1 MYTTTVVTQVMQA
14 CLPLMHA
21 ARWCALRD
29 VVVSAVNGHA
39 LGLVALAVGTPRTTK
54 VRHRVKCVDRLLGNT
69 HLEAHRLDLYTAL
82 ARQWLTGLPQL
93 LIVVDWSSL
102 TADMQWHWLRASVVC
117 DGRSITLYEE
127 VHPRKHLGSL
137 AVHKRFIKR
146 LEQLLPKSAHPPI
159 VMTDAGFRNPWF
171 RLIAAQGWQW
181 VGRVRNRDFVRR
193 NEAEDWK
200 PAKQLYEQARSV
212 AADLGAYETVRNHP
226 LKCRLVRVKHSPKG
240 RKHRYASGKDQNNS
254 TARKCASRHREPW
267 LLSCSPSLGHLNA
280 EAVVRLYAQRMRIEE
295 EFRDTKNVVLGAG
308 LALSRSHGQQRLQ
321 ALLLIGHIAQ
331 MAKRL
336 IGEAAKGAQ
345 LHLQLM
351 STNRKERAELSVM
364 MLAKRVIDSP
374 ELLRKLKAPW
384 PGWHVLRSQVS
395 AAINRAVA
403 ADSWG
408 NLRVRPVSACIDVMR

>member
-146 LEQLLPKSAHPPI
+146 LAQLLPKSAHPPI

-408 NLRVRPVSACIDVMR
+408 NLSA

>member
-1 MYTTTVVTQVMQA
+1 MHTQNIVTQVMRC

-39 LGLVALAVGTPRTTK
+39 LSLVALAVGTPRTTS

-69 HLEAHRLDLYTAL
+69 PLKAHRFDLYAAL

-117 DGRSITLYEE
+117 DGRSVTLYEE
-127 VHPRKHLGSL
+127 VHPRKSLGSL
-137 AVHKRFIKR
+137 AVHTRFIKR
-146 LEQLLPKSAHPPI
+146 LAQLLPQSTHPPI

-181 VGRVRNRDFVRR
+181 LGRVRNRDYVRKS
-193 NEAEDWK
+193 NADDWL
-200 PAKQLYEQARSV
+200 PAKQLYGQARTV
-212 AADLGAYETVRNHP
+212 AADLGAFETVRNRP
-226 LKCRLVRVKHSPKG
+226 LKCRLVLVKHSSKG
-240 RKHRYASGKDQNNS
+240 RKHCYASGKEQKNS
-254 TARKCASRHREPW
+254 TAKKCAARYREPW
-267 LLSCSPSLGHLNA
+267 LLSCSPSLGHLSA
-280 EAVVRLYAQRMRIEE
+280 VAVVRLYAQRMRIEE

-351 STNRKERAELSVM
+351 STCRKNRAELSVM

-374 ELLRKLKAPW
+374 VLLRKLKDPW
-384 PGWHVLRSQVS
+384 SYRHVLRSQVS
-395 AAINRAVA
+395 AAINRAMA
-403 ADSWG
+403 A
-408 NLRVRPVSACIDVMR
+408 

>member
-1 MYTTTVVTQVMQA
+1 MHTPTIVTQVMQC

-21 ARWCALRD
+21 ARWRALHD
-29 VVVSAVNGHA
+29 VVVSSVNGHA
-39 LGLVALAVGTPRTTK
+39 LSLVALAVGTPRTIS

-69 HLEAHRLDLYTAL
+69 HLKAHRFDLYTAL
-82 ARQWLTGLPQL
+82 AQQWLTGLPQI

-117 DGRSITLYEE
+117 DGRSVTLYEE
-127 VHPRKHLGSL
+127 VHPRKKLGSL
-137 AVHKRFIKR
+137 AVHTRFIKR
-146 LEQLLPKSAHPPI
+146 LAQLLPQSAHPPI

-181 VGRVRNRDFVRR
+181 VGRVRNRDYVRKSDT
-193 NEAEDWK
+193 EDWQ
-200 PAKQLYEQARSV
+200 PAKLLYQQARTV
-212 AADLGAYETVRNHP
+212 AADLGAFETVRNRP
-226 LKCRLVRVKHSPKG
+226 LKCRLVLVKHAPKG
-240 RKHRYASGKDQNNS
+240 RKHCYASGKVKNNS
-254 TARKCASRHREPW
+254 TARKIASRYREPW
-267 LLSCSPSLGHLNA
+267 LLSCSPSLGHLSA

-331 MAKRL
+331 VAKRL
-336 IGEAAKGAQ
+336 IGEAAKSAQ
-345 LHLQLM
+345 LHLQLV
-351 STNRKERAELSVM
+351 STCRKDRAELSVM

-374 ELLRKLKAPW
+374 TLLRKLKDPW

-403 ADSWG
+403 A
-408 NLRVRPVSACIDVMR
+408 

>member
-1 MYTTTVVTQVMQA
+1 
-14 CLPLMHA
+14 MHA
-21 ARWCALRD
+21 ARWRALHD

-39 LGLVALAVGTPRTTK
+39 LGLVALAVGTPRTTT
-54 VRHRVKCVDRLLGNT
+54 VRHRVKHIARGRHICVDRLLGNI
-69 HLEAHRLDLYTAL
+69 HLEAHRFDLYAAL
-82 ARQWLTGLPQL
+82 ARQWLAGLPQL

-137 AVHKRFIKR
+137 AVHTHFIKQ
-146 LEQLLPKSAHPPI
+146 LAQLLPKSAHPPI
-159 VMTDAGFRNPWF
+159 VMTDAGFRNTWF

-181 VGRVRNRDFVRR
+181 VGRVRNRDFVRK
-193 NEAEDWK
+193 NETETWQ
-200 PAKQLYEQARSV
+200 PAKLLYGQARAN

-226 LKCRLVRVKHSPKG
+226 FKCRLVLVKHAPKG
-240 RKHRYASGKDQNNS
+240 RKHRYASGKVKNNS
-254 TARKCASRHREPW
+254 TAKKIASRYREPW
-267 LLSCSPSLGHLNA
+267 LLSCSPSLAHLSA
-280 EAVVRLYAQRMRIEE
+280 EAIVRLYAQRMRIEE
-295 EFRDTKNVVLGAG
+295 EFRDTKNIVLGAG

-321 ALLLIGHIAQ
+321 ALLLIGHVAQ

-351 STNRKERAELSVM
+351 STCRKDRAELSVM
-364 MLAKRVIDSP
+364 MLAKRVIDSAA
-374 ELLRKLKAPW
+374 LMRKLTIPR
-384 PGWHVLRSQVS
+384 PDWHVLRSQVS

-403 ADSWG
+403 A
-408 NLRVRPVSACIDVMR
+408 

>member
-1 MYTTTVVTQVMQA
+1 MHTPTIVAQVMQC

-29 VVVSAVNGHA
+29 VVVSSVNGHA
-39 LGLVALAVGTPRTTK
+39 LGLVALAVGTPRTIS

-69 HLEAHRLDLYTAL
+69 HLKAHRFDLYAAL

-137 AVHKRFIKR
+137 AVHTRFIKR
-146 LEQLLPKSAHPPI
+146 LAQLLPKSTHPPI
-159 VMTDAGFRNPWF
+159 VMTDAGFRNTWF

-181 VGRVRNRDFVRR
+181 LGRVRNRDFVRKT
-193 NEAEDWK
+193 EAEDWQ
-200 PAKQLYEQARSV
+200 PAKLLYQQARTV
-212 AADLGAYETVRNHP
+212 AADLGAFETVRNSP
-226 LKCRLVRVKHSPKG
+226 LKCRLVLVKHAPKG
-240 RKHRYASGKDQNNS
+240 RKHRYASGKVKNNS
-254 TARKCASRHREPW
+254 TARKIASRYREPW
-267 LLSCSPSLGHLNA
+267 LLSSSPSLGHLSA
-280 EAVVRLYAQRMRIEE
+280 EAVIRLYAQRMRIEE

-331 MAKRL
+331 VAKRL
-336 IGEAAKGAQ
+336 IGEAAKSAQ
-345 LHLQLM
+345 LYLQLT
-351 STNRKERAELSVM
+351 STCRKDRAELSVM

-374 ELLRKLKAPW
+374 MLLRKLKSAW
-384 PGWHVLRSQVS
+384 PGWHVLRSQAS
-395 AAINRAVA
+395 AAINRAMAV
-403 ADSWG
+403 
-408 NLRVRPVSACIDVMR
+408 

>member
-146 LEQLLPKSAHPPI
+146 LAQLLPKSAHPPI

-321 ALLLIGHIAQ
+321 ALLLIGYIAQ

-408 NLRVRPVSACIDVMR
+408 NLRF

>member
-1 MYTTTVVTQVMQA
+1 
-14 CLPLMHA
+14 MHA
-21 ARWCALRD
+21 ARWFALRD
-29 VVVSAVNGHA
+29 VVVSSVNGHA
-39 LGLVALAVGTPRTTK
+39 LGLVALAVGTPRTIS

-69 HLEAHRLDLYTAL
+69 HLKTHRFDLYTAL
-82 ARQWLTGLPQL
+82 AQQWLTGLPQL

-146 LEQLLPKSAHPPI
+146 LAQLLPKSTHPPI
-159 VMTDAGFRNPWF
+159 VMTDAGFRNTWF

-181 VGRVRNRDFVRR
+181 LGRVRNRDFVRKT
-193 NEAEDWK
+193 EIEDWQ
-200 PAKQLYEQARSV
+200 PAKLLYQQARTV
-212 AADLGAYETVRNHP
+212 AADLGAFETVRNSP
-226 LKCRLVRVKHSPKG
+226 LKCRLVLVKHAPKG
-240 RKHRYASGKDQNNS
+240 RKHRYASGKVKNNS
-254 TARKCASRHREPW
+254 TARKIASRYREPW
-267 LLSCSPSLGHLNA
+267 LLSCSPSLGHLSA

-331 MAKRL
+331 VAKRL
-336 IGEAAKGAQ
+336 IGEAAKSAQ
-345 LHLQLM
+345 LHLQLT
-351 STNRKERAELSVM
+351 STCRKDRAELSVM

-374 ELLRKLKAPW
+374 ALLRKLKSAW
-384 PGWHVLRSQVS
+384 PGWHVLQSQAS
-395 AAINRAVA
+395 AAINRAMA
-403 ADSWG
+403 A
-408 NLRVRPVSACIDVMR
+408 

>member
-1 MYTTTVVTQVMQA
+1 M
-14 CLPLMHA
+14 
-21 ARWCALRD
+21 
-29 VVVSAVNGHA
+29 
-39 LGLVALAVGTPRTTK
+39 
-54 VRHRVKCVDRLLGNT
+54 
-69 HLEAHRLDLYTAL
+69 
-82 ARQWLTGLPQL
+82 
-93 LIVVDWSSL
+93 
-102 TADMQWHWLRASVVC
+102 
-117 DGRSITLYEE
+117 
-127 VHPRKHLGSL
+127 
-137 AVHKRFIKR
+137 
-146 LEQLLPKSAHPPI
+146 
-159 VMTDAGFRNPWF
+159 
-171 RLIAAQGWQW
+171 
-181 VGRVRNRDFVRR
+181 GRVRNRDFVRR

-408 NLRVRPVSACIDVMR
+408 NLSA

>member
-1 MYTTTVVTQVMQA
+1 MHTPTIVAQVMQC

-29 VVVSAVNGHA
+29 VVVSSVNGHA
-39 LGLVALAVGTPRTTK
+39 LGLVALAVGTPRTIS
-54 VRHRVKCVDRLLGNT
+54 VRHRVKCVDRLLGNI
-69 HLEAHRLDLYTAL
+69 HLKAHRFDLYAAL
-82 ARQWLTGLPQL
+82 AQQWLSGLPQL

-102 TADMQWHWLRASVVC
+102 TADMHWHWLRASVVC

-127 VHPRKHLGSL
+127 VHPRQHLGSL
-137 AVHKRFIKR
+137 AVHTRFIKR
-146 LEQLLPKSAHPPI
+146 LAQLLPKSTHPPI
-159 VMTDAGFRNPWF
+159 VMTDAGFRNTWF

-181 VGRVRNRDFVRR
+181 IGRVRNRDFVRKTDT
-193 NEAEDWK
+193 EAWQ
-200 PAKQLYEQARSV
+200 PAKLLYGQARPV
-212 AADLGAYETVRNHP
+212 AADLGTYESVRNRP
-226 LKCRLVRVKHSPKG
+226 LRCRLVLVKHAPKG
-240 RKHRYASGKDQNNS
+240 RKHRYASGKVKNNS
-254 TARKCASRHREPW
+254 TARKIASRYREPW
-267 LLSCSPSLGHLNA
+267 LLSCSPSLGHLSA

-336 IGEAAKGAQ
+336 IGEAAKSAQ

-351 STNRKERAELSVM
+351 STCRKDRAELSVM

-374 ELLRKLKAPW
+374 TLLRKLKDPW
-384 PGWHVLRSQVS
+384 PCRHVLRSQVS
-395 AAINRAVA
+395 AAINRAMA
-403 ADSWG
+403 A
-408 NLRVRPVSACIDVMR
+408 

>member
-1 MYTTTVVTQVMQA
+1 MHTPTIVAQVMQC

-29 VVVSAVNGHA
+29 VVVSSVNGHA
-39 LGLVALAVGTPRTTK
+39 LGLVALAVGTPRTIS
-54 VRHRVKCVDRLLGNT
+54 VRHRVKCVDRLLGNR
-69 HLEAHRLDLYTAL
+69 HLESHRYDLYAAL

-137 AVHKRFIKR
+137 AVHTRFIKR
-146 LEQLLPKSAHPPI
+146 LAQLLPQSAHPPI

-181 VGRVRNRDFVRR
+181 VGRVRNRDFVRK
-193 NEAEDWK
+193 NEAEAWL
-200 PAKQLYEQARSV
+200 PAKLLYGQARATAS
-212 AADLGAYETVRNHP
+212 DFGAYETVRNHP
-226 LKCRLVRVKHSPKG
+226 LRCRLVLIKHAPKG
-240 RKHRYASGKDQNNS
+240 RKHRYASGKVKNNS
-254 TARKCASRHREPW
+254 TARKIASRYREPW
-267 LLSCSPSLGHLNA
+267 LLSCSPSLGHLSA
-280 EAVVRLYAQRMRIEE
+280 KAVVRLYAQRMRIEE

-308 LALSRSHGQQRLQ
+308 LALSRSQGQQRLQ

-336 IGEAAKGAQ
+336 ISEAAKHAQ

-351 STNRKERAELSVM
+351 STCRRDRAELSVM
-364 MLAKRVIDSP
+364 MLAKRVIESP
-374 ELLRKLKAPW
+374 TLLRNLKNPW
-384 PGWHVLRSQVS
+384 PFRHVLRSQAS
-395 AAINRAVA
+395 AAINRAMAV
-403 ADSWG
+403 
-408 NLRVRPVSACIDVMR
+408 

>member
-1 MYTTTVVTQVMQA
+1 MQV
-14 CLPLMHA
+14 CLPHMHA

-54 VRHRVKCVDRLLGNT
+54 VRHRVKCVDRLLGNP
-69 HLEAHRLDLYTAL
+69 HLEAHRFDLYTAL

-137 AVHKRFIKR
+137 TVHARFIKQ
-146 LEQLLPKSAHPPI
+146 LAQLLPKSAHPPI

-171 RLIAAQGWQW
+171 RLVAAQGWQW

-193 NEAEDWK
+193 NDTEDWL
-200 PAKQLYEQARSV
+200 PAKALYGKARAM
-212 AADLGAYETVRNHP
+212 AADLGVCETVRDHP
-226 LKCRLVRVKHSPKG
+226 LTCRLVLVKHSPKG
-240 RKHRYASGKDQNNS
+240 RKHCYASGREQNNS
-254 TARKCASRHREPW
+254 TARKCASRCREPW
-267 LLSCSPSLGHLNA
+267 LLSCSPGLGHLNA

-336 IGEAAKGAQ
+336 IGEAAKAAQ

-351 STNRKERAELSVM
+351 GTNRKNWAELSVM

-374 ELLRKLKAPW
+374 ELLRKLKTPW
-384 PGWHVLRSQVS
+384 SGWHVLRSQVS

-403 ADSWG
+403 A
-408 NLRVRPVSACIDVMR
+408 

>member
-1 MYTTTVVTQVMQA
+1 
-14 CLPLMHA
+14 MHA

-39 LGLVALAVGTPRTTK
+39 LSLVALAVGTPRTTSG
-54 VRHRVKCVDRLLGNT
+54 RHRVKCVDRLLGNP
-69 HLEAHRLDLYTAL
+69 HLKAHRFDLYAAL

-117 DGRSITLYEE
+117 DGRSVTLYEE

-137 AVHKRFIKR
+137 AVHTRFTKR
-146 LEQLLPKSAHPPI
+146 LAQLLPKSTHPPI
-159 VMTDAGFRNPWF
+159 VMTDVGFRNTWF

-181 VGRVRNRDFVRR
+181 LGRVRNRDFVRKT
-193 NEAEDWK
+193 EVEDWQ
-200 PAKQLYEQARSV
+200 PAKLLYRQARTV
-212 AADLGAYETVRNHP
+212 AADLGAFETVRNRP
-226 LKCRLVRVKHSPKG
+226 LKCRLVLVKHAPKG
-240 RKHRYASGKDQNNS
+240 RKHCYASGKVKNNS
-254 TARKCASRHREPW
+254 TARKIASRYREPW
-267 LLSCSPSLGHLNA
+267 LLSYSPSLGHLSA

-308 LALSRSHGQQRLQ
+308 LALSRSNGQQRLQ

-336 IGEAAKGAQ
+336 IGEAAKSAQ
-345 LHLQLM
+345 LHLQLT
-351 STNRKERAELSVM
+351 STCRKDRAELSVM

-374 ELLRKLKAPW
+374 TLLRKLKDPW

-403 ADSWG
+403 A
-408 NLRVRPVSACIDVMR
+408 